1 MFYSQKKVFQM
12 KKLSIFVS
20 LLFITLFSS
29 CSEEDIISPVENFA
43 GEYELQ
49 KIELIVDGNS
59 LILPFELSDKN
70 FSFKADGSFTYPEDI
85 LFYEGKYEYSSKD
98 KTITFSD
105 DDPEYAYK
113 SVLTVEKTDNNYTL
127 KSKTEDLSLDIFGD
141 SEMTYD
147 QEIGMFTL
155 FMLEEYIEEPT
166 VAKFADKI
174 GENPKK
180 FSLNYYLKKK

>member
-1 MFYSQKKVFQM
+1 M
-12 KKLSIFVS
+12 KK
-20 LLFITLFSS
+20 ITLFTLLILSAFVFS
-29 CSEEDIISPVENFA
+29 CKEESLITPVETFA

-49 KIELIVDGNS
+49 KIELIVDGNA
-59 LILPFELSDKN
+59 LILPFELSDKKFN
-70 FSFKADGSFTYPEDI
+70 FKSDGTFTYPEDL

-113 SVLTVEKTDNNYTL
+113 SVLTVEKKDKNYTL

-141 SEMTYD
+141 SEMSYD
-147 QEIGMFTL
+147 QEIGMLTI
-155 FMLEEYIEEPT
+155 FMLEEYIDDPT
-166 VAKFADKI
+166 VSKFADKI

-180 FSLNYYLKKK
+180 FSFNYYLTKK